1 MEKQTKVLTK
11 LKNSMKYGNEGQLG
25 TKKNDECYTDMQDI
39 LNELS
44 KWAELGKFRGKNI
57 ICPCDWDV
65 VKPRPGTSTLCT
77 IGGQQIK
84 GEDIYSITITYKDF
98 DVEVFG
104 NSVYQDVKDVYV
116 DIFSSDATPAQKQ
129 IHLKEDEIEALLRGK
144 LTCNFVRT
152 LTQNARAWGIK
163 SITASGYNPATDKG
177 VKFQDVDY
185 SKYDLCV
192 TNPPFSL
199 YAAFFAA
206 ILGKIDFIVLAPFL
220 NRCAPCEVVP
230 MMNKQVFLGFGVE
243 QHLTFDNP
251 TKENNFSGTKTVNC
265 DWLTSFTEAQDL
277 RNARHFKSGIKFN
290 TYEDEY
296 EIMPNMTM
304 KDGTHPIRV
313 SMSTYPEDYD
323 GWMFATVGVLDNLD
337 QTAYEW
343 YCTACYGYYN
353 ANNGEKNIFNHKAS
367 RDMRIKLDGKACFEG
382 IVFRKKQ
389 ESKEDI
395 NA

>member
-1 MEKQTKVLTK
+1 
-11 LKNSMKYGNEGQLG
+11 
-25 TKKNDECYTDMQDI
+25 
-39 LNELS
+39 
-44 KWAELGKFRGKNI
+44 
-57 ICPCDWDV
+57 
-65 VKPRPGTSTLCT
+65 
-77 IGGQQIK
+77 
-84 GEDIYSITITYKDF
+84 
-98 DVEVFG
+98 
-104 NSVYQDVKDVYV
+104 
-116 DIFSSDATPAQKQ
+116 
-129 IHLKEDEIEALLRGK
+129 
-144 LTCNFVRT
+144 
-152 LTQNARAWGIK
+152 
-163 SITASGYNPATDKG
+163 
-177 VKFQDVDY
+177 
-185 SKYDLCV
+185 
-192 TNPPFSL
+192 
-199 YAAFFAA
+199 
-206 ILGKIDFIVLAPFL
+206 
-220 NRCAPCEVVP
+220 

-353 ANNGEKNIFNHKAS
+353 ANNGEKNIFSHKAS

-389 ESKEDI
+389 ESKEDT